1 VVINNRN
8 YTGIIDQI
16 LLGVLKM
23 KKNIHK
29 MMLVILSLS
38 IILVSC
44 AKNDTNSTQTST
56 QEDNSSAYSVVDDED
71 RTVKI
76 SDVPKTI
83 VVMSD
88 TAIGPIVQLGFADK
102 VIGIDSKIQ
111 KNGSRIFSSL
121 SHPEMLELPIVGSV
135 KEPNFEKLI
144 ELNPDLIII
153 KSHGNEA
160 DLIQSKTGIPVVS
173 TKTIDGFTYNYYE
186 LLGKVFKEEKRAK
199 DLINFMDSKI
209 ALIQDKIKDIPIEN
223 RSTFFCSIYVKDRN
237 YGNTFKN
244 LTSLDLVGAKNVAST
259 ANNVNSWGLVTVS
272 TEQIL
277 EWNPEYLILER
288 PVNEEGATLEE
299 YINNP
304 IIKMCDA
311 VRDNKYVYTYGPY
324 SIPKDLPRI
333 LTESFY
339 FCNILYPQLFSVD
352 FVNKQIE
359 EVNQYT
365 YGLGLVYPVE
375 K

>member
-1 VVINNRN
+1 
-8 YTGIIDQI
+8 
-16 LLGVLKM
+16 M
-23 KKNIHK
+23 KKNIRK

-38 IILVSC
+38 VILVSC
-44 AKNDTNSTQTST
+44 SKNDTNSKKVENQTEAST
-56 QEDNSSAYSVVDDED
+56 AYSVVDDEN
-71 RTVKI
+71 RTVNI
-76 SDVPKTI
+76 PNVPKTI

-88 TAIGPIVQLGFADK
+88 TAIGPIVQLGQADK
-102 VIGIDSKIQ
+102 VIGIDTKI
-111 KNGSRIFSSL
+111 KNNESLIFSSL
-121 SHPEMLELPIVGSV
+121 SHPEILELPIVGSV
-135 KEPNFEKLI
+135 KEPNFEQLI

-186 LLGKVFKEEKRAK
+186 LLGKVFKEEERANN
-199 DLINFMDSKI
+199 LINFMNSKI
-209 ALIQDKIKDIPIEN
+209 DLIQDRLKDVPLED

-237 YGNTFKN
+237 YGNTFKSV
-244 LTSLDLVGAKNVAST
+244 TSLDLLGAQNVASS
-259 ANNVNSWGLVTVS
+259 ASNVNSWGLVTVS

-277 EWNPEYLILER
+277 EWNPDYLILER
-288 PVNEEGATLEE
+288 PINDEGVTLEE
-299 YINNP
+299 YMENP

-311 VRDNKYVYTYGPY
+311 VKNDKYIYTYGPY

-339 FCNILYPQLFSVD
+339 FCNKLYPQLFSVD
-352 FVNKQIE
+352 FVNEQIK
-359 EVNQYT
+359 EVNQFT

-375 K
+375 N